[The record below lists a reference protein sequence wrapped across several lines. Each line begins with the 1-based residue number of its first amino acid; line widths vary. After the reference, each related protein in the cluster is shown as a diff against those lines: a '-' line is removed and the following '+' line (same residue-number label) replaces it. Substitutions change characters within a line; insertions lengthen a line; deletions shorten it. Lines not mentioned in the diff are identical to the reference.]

1 VTPVPAMIALD
12 LLRPCPAVPR
22 RTHAPA
28 HLDRLAASVA
38 ELGIVEPIVVRP
50 AGGHP
55 VFAGGRWDGMEWFE
69 VVAGAARCLAAERAG
84 LTRVP
89 ATIRMLTDE
98 AAKRLARATNL
109 KRGTRNRKRR
119 AKA

>member
-55 VFAGGRWDGMEWFE
+55 VFAGGRSKWWP
-69 VVAGAARCLAAERAG
+69 APPGASR
-84 LTRVP
+84 P
-89 ATIRMLTDE
+89 S
-98 AAKRLARATNL
+98 ARA
-109 KRGTRNRKRR
+109 
-119 AKA
+119 